1 MIPLDPNSPH
11 AERLAIALDE
21 AADGIALFDAD
32 DKFVVC
38 NRPYRALCAPI
49 ADLLVPGVEFAA
61 LVRAS
66 VERGFAAPSAGG
78 NDATVLL
85 RLAQHKEV
93 TEAIELHRGGRIL
106 VMRESRMKDGGTVQI
121 LIDMTKL
128 RQREEQKHRTEKMTA
143 LATLS
148 GGLAHD
154 INNVLAT
161 IRGYA
166 ELVGTRLV
174 SDDPD
179 AAHLTRIVANVDR
192 AADVTRALTNFSR
205 VRPPALHPVD
215 LTDLVN
221 GLKPSI
227 AALLPS
233 RIELEVA
240 TAEQLIVSGDAD
252 DLRNAIL
259 QIATNASD
267 AMPAGGTLR
276 LALDEVPP
284 GVGELPANAP
294 LVSHVR
300 LTIADTGTGM
310 DEATRQ
316 RIFEP
321 FFTTKP
327 PGSAAGLGLAMAYA
341 SVTRA
346 GGSIAVDS
354 QPGEGTT
361 VRIYLPCAA
370 LTELLAN
377 DSLWSEAKSTS
388 ASLRILLVEDEP
400 ELRELLRMG
409 LAAAGHAVV
418 AAANGAEALR
428 HHDARNF
435 ELLVTDIAMPELD
448 GVRLAAHLTAQN
460 PGLSVIYMTGHPGRI
475 GIAAAELPADATIL
489 WKPFAPSRL
498 AQAVAEAGRRSA
510 V

>member
-1 MIPLDPNSPH
+1 MITLDPNSPH
-11 AERLAIALDE
+11 AKRLAIALD
-21 AADGIALFDAD
+21 AVADGIALFDAD
-32 DKFVVC
+32 DRFVVC
-38 NRPYRALCAPI
+38 NRLYRELCAPI
-49 ADLLVPGVEFAA
+49 ADLLVPGVEFKA

-66 VERGFAAPSAGG
+66 VERGFAPTAGDSA
-78 NDATVLL
+78 DTAIVL
-85 RLAQHKEV
+85 RLAQRLAPD
-93 TEAIELHRGGRIL
+93 EAIELLRGGRAL
-106 VMRESRMKDGGTVQI
+106 VVRESRTPDGGTIQMIV
-121 LIDMTKL
+121 DVTKL
-128 RQREEQKHRTEKMTA
+128 RVREEQKHRAEKMTA

-148 GGLAHD
+148 SGLAHD

-174 SDDPD
+174 PDDPN

-192 AADVTRALTNFSR
+192 ATDMTRALTNFSR
-205 VRPPALHPVD
+205 TRPPALHPVD

-221 GLKPSI
+221 ELKPRI

-233 RIELEVA
+233 RIELDIA
-240 TAEQLIVSGDAD
+240 TAEQLIVNGDAD
-252 DLRNAIL
+252 DLRNAIM
-259 QIATNASD
+259 QIAMNARD

-284 GVGELPANAP
+284 GVGELPASAP

-300 LTIADTGTGM
+300 LTIADSGTGM

-327 PGSAAGLGLAMAYA
+327 PGSGVGLGLAMTYA
-341 SVTRA
+341 AVTRA

-361 VRIYLPCAA
+361 FRIYLPCAA
-370 LTELLAN
+370 LTELPAN
-377 DSLWSEAKSTS
+377 DTLWPETRSTPGPR
-388 ASLRILLVEDEP
+388 RILLVEDEP
-400 ELRELLRMG
+400 ELRELLRIG
-409 LAAAGHAVV
+409 LAAAGHMVV

-428 HHDARNF
+428 LHETTNF
-435 ELLVTDIAMPELD
+435 DLLVTDIAMPELD

-475 GIAAAELPADATIL
+475 GTAAAELPADATIL

-498 AQAVAEAGRRSA
+498 AQAVTEAA
-510 V
+510 